1 MNIFRMLFLII
12 VVVMLSLILVWE
24 QNNITRIGYRIASLD
39 KRKIDLIEEN
49 RMLEHEVNKLITSE
63 RISKVIKS
71 FNLNLVYAH
80 ESENGIEGK
89 NRLYTQVNI
98 ADGSLLKEF

>member
-1 MNIFRMLFLII
+1 MNICRMLFLII
-12 VVVMLSLILVWE
+12 IIVMMSLILVWE
-24 QNNITRIGYRIASLD
+24 QNNITRIGYRISSLQ

-49 RMLEHEVNKLITSE
+49 RMLDHEVNKLISGE

-80 ESENGIEGK
+80 ENGNKG
-89 NRLYTQVNI
+89 RLYTQANI
-98 ADGSLLKEF
+98 ADGSFIREL

>member
-1 MNIFRMLFLII
+1 MNICRMLFLII
-12 VVVMLSLILVWE
+12 IIVMMSLILVWE
-24 QNNITRIGYRIASLD
+24 QNNITRIGYRVSSLH

-49 RMLEHEVNKLITSE
+49 RMLEYEVNKLVSGE

-80 ESENGIEGK
+80 ERENEIGNQ
-89 NRLYTQVNI
+89 NRLYIQANI
-98 ADGSLLKEF
+98 IDGPL